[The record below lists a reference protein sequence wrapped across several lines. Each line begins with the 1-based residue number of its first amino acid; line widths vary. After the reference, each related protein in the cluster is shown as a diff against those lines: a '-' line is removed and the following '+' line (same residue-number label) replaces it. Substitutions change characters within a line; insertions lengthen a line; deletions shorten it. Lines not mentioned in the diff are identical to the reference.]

1 MKCMK
6 LKEQNGAT
14 YLSYKDLYPVMHETK
29 VFVIISVFGFNKK
42 VMLSTGKYPRSL
54 KSDPVFEMVDV
65 SSTDHYV
72 AEIEQGTAPITPD
85 ISSDLLKRRP
95 GRPKT
100 GKALTPAEKQARYR
114 ARKAKVSVTV
124 TFNRDAVEALEIHIR
139 ALSAGHEVVID
150 PDKLQSILD
159 SIRQAAHSQLV
170 SQGL

>member
-1 MKCMK
+1 MTTSVQF
-6 LKEQNGAT
+6 LQVVTQSN
-14 YLSYKDLYPVMHETK
+14 LSWFSFTVGSKFPIMRETK
-29 VFVIISVFGFNKK
+29 TYWIINVFGDFEKK
-42 VMLSTGKYPRSL
+42 VMKSTCRLAGYKDSPQFAIFEPQPEILATVTETQLDLIPQKR
-54 KSDPVFEMVDV
+54 PV
-65 SSTDHYV
+65 
-72 AEIEQGTAPITPD
+72 
-85 ISSDLLKRRP
+85 
-95 GRPKT
+95 GRPST